1 MRDLPTDLSENP
13 ALIATLFCERTERYT
28 LSRMSANAH
37 SSVHGGAPIQLGRYE
52 LIHALG
58 AGGMAR
64 VYLAVQRGPVAAKL
78 VVVKNLRTEFAHD
91 PDFVDM
97 FVDESRVLVRLNHPN
112 VIHTYEAASEG
123 DDHYI
128 VMEFLEGKTLGQL
141 LQVVGRENMPL
152 GLNLWI
158 LCEVLAGLRY
168 AHELRDFDGTLLGI
182 VHRDV
187 SPSNVFLT
195 RTGGVKLLDFGIA
208 KVSGAVSA
216 TRHGVMK
223 GNIGYASPEQCLGH
237 PADARADIYSVGI
250 MLWEAIAGRRRAA
263 GETAQAK
270 IQARVLGR
278 EPDIAEAVPH
288 VAPELAEIVR
298 SALAFD
304 PTLRYQTA
312 AAFHADLSAY
322 VSRLELG
329 HYEVA
334 LAELV
339 VEHFDDELT
348 HLRRVIGNSV
358 RLASEGP
365 PSSSGTVLA
374 GTRRSASAPSAT
386 SVTQVPEPDRS
397 KRSPPLR
404 YLLAAAGAIV
414 LLASALTYRFARDA
428 GPAASQP
435 QITEPI
441 KPVESTVAHSTASS
455 SATVGNVAAASPP
468 ELPRVRA
475 RGKPARPPAATAAVP
490 TAVRSLTEPKP
501 RGSSAVSSR
510 NFEPGNDLRN
520 VQPPVARP
528 QRSLD
533 EHDPY

>member
-1 MRDLPTDLSENP
+1 
-13 ALIATLFCERTERYT
+13 
-28 LSRMSANAH
+28 MSANAH

-91 PDFVDM
+91 PDFVAM

-168 AHELRDFDGTLLGI
+168 AHELLDFDGTLLGI

-216 TRHGVMK
+216 TRQGVMK

-263 GETAQAK
+263 GETAQAR
-270 IQARVLGR
+270 IQARVLDR

-298 SALAFD
+298 NSLAFD

-322 VSRLELG
+322 VSQLGLG
-329 HYEVA
+329 HYEAA

-374 GTRRSASAPSAT
+374 GGSRRSTSAPSAT
-386 SVTQVPEPDRS
+386 SVTQVPEPDPN
-397 KRSPPLR
+397 KPSPPLK
-404 YLLAAAGAIV
+404 YLLAAAGATV
-414 LLASALTYRFARDA
+414 LLASALSYRFARDA
-428 GPAASQP
+428 SPAANQP
-435 QITEPI
+435 QITERI
-441 KPVESTVAHSTASS
+441 KPVESSVAHSTASS
-455 SATVGNVAAASPP
+455 SATVGNVAAASAP
-468 ELPRVRA
+468 ELPTVRP
-475 RGKPARPPAATAAVP
+475 RGKPARPATPAAP
-490 TAVRSLTEPKP
+490 TAVRSLAEPKL
-501 RGSSAVSSR
+501 RGSAAVSSR

-520 VQPPVARP
+520 VQPPVVRP